1 MQLRF
6 ACNHM
11 GGCATLYLCK
21 LFWLQYQDHHNNEVL
36 THRKYW
42 GSHWNTQGL
51 AWTSWVMTGGTDWG
65 ASGYLPF
72 WVWQPQQD
80 HCNGT
85 CWCDQAELCNLQNTA
100 KQTSNTAS
108 LQQVLINYFNTFT

>member
-1 MQLRF
+1 VGCF
-6 ACNHM
+6 IYADCSGCN
-11 GGCATLYLCK
+11 TK
-21 LFWLQYQDHHNNEVL
+21 TTTTINEVL

-51 AWTSWVMTGGTDWG
+51 AWTNWVMRGETDWG

-85 CWCDQAELCNLQNTA
+85 CWCDQAQLCNLQNAA

-108 LQQVLINYFNTFT
+108 LQEVLINYFNTLT